1 MNSLRGEGL
10 WREGVSPSL
19 QRPVLGERWTLR
31 SIATAALATALCV
44 GAIQAEEKEV
54 TIEQTQ
60 MQAGEYT
67 YDVRRAGDG
76 GDLVIL
82 LHGFPETSHMWL
94 PLLQRLGEEGY
105 TALAPDLRGYSPG
118 ARPEGAENYTYPDMA
133 LDIVAIAD
141 SLGKE
146 RFHLVGHDHGAALGW
161 YVAGLH
167 ADRLKS
173 WTALSV
179 PHVDAFAEAIA
190 GNDEQ
195 RERSQYMNFFRQ
207 VGTAE
212 AGLSAND
219 FAALRNVW
227 GESSPEQAAEYLRVL
242 SQPGALTGALNW
254 YRGGLGEERKPVG
267 PITVPTLVIW
277 GNQDQAIGRPGVTAT
292 PPLMK
297 GPYRLA
303 ELDAGHWLIQEAQEE
318 VLRETLTHIGQF
330 PD

>member
-1 MNSLRGEGL
+1 MSDGWKGIRA
-10 WREGVSPSL
+10 V
-19 QRPVLGERWTLR
+19 
-31 SIATAALATALCV
+31 AAALTLALV
-44 GAIQAEEKEV
+44 AGAAHTGEKEV
-54 TIEQTQ
+54 TIEQLQ
-60 MQAGEYT
+60 MQADEYT
-67 YDVRRAGDG
+67 YDVRHAGDG

-94 PLLQRLGEEGY
+94 PLLQRLGEAGY
-105 TALAPDLRGYSPG
+105 TAIAPDLRGYSPG
-118 ARPEGAENYTYPDMA
+118 ARPEGAEYYTYPDMA
-133 LDIVAIAD
+133 LDIVAMAD

-167 ADRLKS
+167 AERLKS

-179 PHVDAFAEAIA
+179 PHVDAFVEAIA
-190 GNDEQ
+190 SNAEQ
-195 RERSQYMNFFRQ
+195 RERSGYMDFFRQ

-219 FAALRNVW
+219 FAALRNIW
-227 GESSPEQAAEYLRVL
+227 SASSPEQAAEYLRVL
-242 SQPGALTGALNW
+242 SQPGALTGVLNW
-254 YRGGLGEERKPVG
+254 YRGGLGEKRQPVG
-267 PITVPTLVIW
+267 QISVPTLLIW

-292 PPLMK
+292 PPLMA

-303 ELDAGHWLIQEAQEE
+303 ELDAGHWLIQEAEE
-318 VLRETLTHIGQF
+318 AVLNETLAHLRQF

>member
-1 MNSLRGEGL
+1 MSDGWKGIRA
-10 WREGVSPSL
+10 V
-19 QRPVLGERWTLR
+19 
-31 SIATAALATALCV
+31 AAALTLALV
-44 GAIQAEEKEV
+44 AGAAHTGEKEV
-54 TIEQTQ
+54 TIEQLQ
-60 MQAGEYT
+60 MQADEYT
-67 YDVRRAGDG
+67 YDVRHAGDG

-94 PLLQRLGEEGY
+94 PLLQRLGEAGY
-105 TALAPDLRGYSPG
+105 TAIAPDLRGYSPG
-118 ARPEGAENYTYPDMA
+118 ARPEGAEHYTYPDMA
-133 LDIVAIAD
+133 LDIVAMAD

-167 ADRLKS
+167 AERLKS

-179 PHVDAFAEAIA
+179 PHVDAFVQAIESNA
-190 GNDEQ
+190 EQ
-195 RERSQYMNFFRQ
+195 RERSGYMDFFRQ

-219 FAALRNVW
+219 FAALRNIW
-227 GESSPEQAAEYLRVL
+227 SASSPEQAAEYLRVL

-254 YRGGLGEERKPVG
+254 YRGGLGEERQPVG
-267 PITVPTLVIW
+267 QISVPTLLIW
-277 GNQDQAIGRPGVTAT
+277 GNQDQAIGRPGVTAS
-292 PPLMK
+292 PPLMA

-303 ELDAGHWLIQEAQEE
+303 ELDAGHWLIQEAEE
-318 VLRETLTHIGQF
+318 AVLNETLAHLRQF